1 MLQIRHTF
9 ASLAAVR
16 LLSPT
21 SRLLLAVALGVV
33 LGLLARVIF
42 TPATWQSLGV
52 SNAATFLKHT
62 PNPANDAANFL
73 AVLLRVGVD
82 AIDFLGKIYVKLLQ
96 VCAIPLIVCSL
107 LLGAASL
114 TTAKAFTKLGV
125 RTLVLFAIMAIAA
138 AGLGL
143 ILAGQFIPAKTI
155 DPAVVAAF
163 QSQTQSSLTRISTG
177 TGQVQGFWSFLLD
190 SIPNNLFASL
200 AQGNTMQII
209 VITLILSV
217 GMLSLTQTDRA
228 RLLGPVESLAK
239 LIGWLVDWLIRLA
252 PIGAVCL
259 LAPVVARLGADALRE
274 LGLYCLVVLLGMC
287 LLLFIEYPLL
297 IITLAKRSPLAI
309 FKGILPALTTAFATS
324 SSAATLP
331 VTLRCV
337 TDTLRV
343 PRPVSAFVCSL
354 GTTINMDGTAMYQ
367 AMAVLF
373 IARIYGI
380 DLSTAQQFALLF
392 MAVLAAVGAPGIPSG
407 GMVILTVLLAS
418 FGAPPEGIALL
429 LAVDPILDRLRT
441 VVNVAGDAVA
451 SVIMQRL
458 GGLTADEMSAPS
470 LLSGT
475 TPAAPAASE

>member
-1 MLQIRHTF
+1 M
-9 ASLAAVR
+9 R
-16 LLSPT
+16 LSSPT
-21 SRLLLAVALGVV
+21 TRLLLAVALGIA
-33 LGLLARVIF
+33 LGLLARAIF
-42 TPATWQSLGV
+42 TPATWQTLGV
-52 SNAATFLKHT
+52 ADSATFLRHV
-62 PNPANDAANFL
+62 PNPANDAANFIAIL
-73 AVLLRVGVD
+73 CRVTVD
-82 AIDFLGKIYVKLLQ
+82 ATDFLGRVYVRLLQ
-96 VCAIPLIVCSL
+96 VCAIPLIICSL

-114 TTAKAFTKLGV
+114 TSAKAFTKLGL
-125 RTLVLFAIMAIAA
+125 RTLILFAIMAIIA

-143 ILAGQFIPAKTI
+143 LLAGQLIPAKTI

-163 QSQTQSSLTRISTG
+163 KSQTQPTLDRISAG
-177 TGQVQGFWSFLLD
+177 TTQVQGFWSFLLD

-200 AQGNTMQII
+200 ASGNTMQII
-209 VITLILSV
+209 VITLIVSA
-217 GMLSLTQTDRA
+217 GMLSLSKLDRD

-239 LIGWLVDWLIRLA
+239 LVGWLVDWLIRLA
-252 PIGAVCL
+252 PIGAICL

-274 LGLYCLVVLLGMC
+274 LGLYCLVVFIGMC

-297 IITLAKRSPLAI
+297 IAALAKRSPLAV

-337 TDTLRV
+337 TDTLKV
-343 PRPVSAFVCSL
+343 PRPISAFVCSL

-380 DLSTAQQFALLF
+380 DLSTSQQIALLF

-418 FGAPPEGIALL
+418 FGAPAEGITLL
-429 LAVDPILDRLRT
+429 LAVDPLLDRLRT

-451 SVIMQRL
+451 SVIMQNL
-458 GGLTADEMSAPS
+458 GGVS
-470 LLSGT
+470 
-475 TPAAPAASE
+475 ASEMAEPQAPPSPPMQPSDE